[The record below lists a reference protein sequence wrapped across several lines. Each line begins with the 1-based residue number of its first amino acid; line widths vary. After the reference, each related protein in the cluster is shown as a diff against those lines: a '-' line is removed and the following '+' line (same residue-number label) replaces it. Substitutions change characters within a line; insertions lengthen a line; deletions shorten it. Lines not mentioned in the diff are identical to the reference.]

1 MPKFEY
7 ICEKC
12 DKTFKKRNREQLI
25 KNVKKHAKA
34 KHNIELKKSEIE
46 KKRKKTIRCLIFFY
60 LFNLTK
66 IMRLELTSFSP

>member
-46 KKRKKTIRCLIFFY
+46 KNAKRL
-60 LFNLTK
+60 
-66 IMRLELTSFSP
+66 